1 MDLPV
6 YIQIHNDIKQKIEN
20 EVWKV
25 DSRIPSER
33 RLADEYHVSRMTLR
47 QAVQTLIDEGL
58 LRRAIGSGTFVT
70 SQKVQEHMSGISS
83 FTETMET
90 EGKTP
95 SSKTLSYKIIE
106 PTFKESQALELKDN
120 ERVLRMERLR
130 LGDGEPICLETTTV
144 SAKLIQGIKQVD
156 VTESFYRSLEVKK
169 GIIPASA
176 KQYISA
182 ILANDR
188 VAKMLAI
195 KPGDPILKLK
205 QISYLKNKKPLEFVE
220 TQYVAQRFEFYL
232 NK

>member
-1 MDLPV
+1 
-6 YIQIHNDIKQKIEN
+6 
-20 EVWKV
+20 
-25 DSRIPSER
+25 
-33 RLADEYHVSRMTLR
+33 
-47 QAVQTLIDEGL
+47 
-58 LRRAIGSGTFVT
+58 
-70 SQKVQEHMSGISS
+70 
-83 FTETMET
+83 MET

-205 QISYLKNKKPLEFVE
+205 QISYLKKQNHLNLWKRSMLPNGLSFILINKRLI
-220 TQYVAQRFEFYL
+220 RL
-232 NK
+232 N